1 MIHPNLLALACEI
14 DDMRNRNARTICE
27 FHELE
32 HDIKE
37 LTGFSLEQLKAL
49 FAKGYTLQ
57 PPDWIS
63 QHG

>member
-1 MIHPNLLALACEI
+1 MCLDFLASLCEMDDIH
-14 DDMRNRNARTICE
+14 RRNARSLYE

-37 LTGFSLEQLKAL
+37 LSGFNLEQLKAL
-49 FAKGYTLQ
+49 FVQGYTLT

>member
-1 MIHPNLLALACEI
+1 MYPNLLTLACEI
-14 DDMRNRNARTICE
+14 DDMRRRNARSLYD

-32 HDIKE
+32 HDIEE
-37 LTGFSLEQLKAL
+37 LSGYNLEQLKAL
-49 FAKGYTLQ
+49 FAQGFTLT

>member
-1 MIHPNLLALACEI
+1 MINLLTLLHEM
-14 DDMRNRNARTICE
+14 DDIHRRNARSLYE

-37 LTGFSLEQLKAL
+37 LSGFNLEQLKAL
-49 FAKGYTLQ
+49 FAQGYTLT